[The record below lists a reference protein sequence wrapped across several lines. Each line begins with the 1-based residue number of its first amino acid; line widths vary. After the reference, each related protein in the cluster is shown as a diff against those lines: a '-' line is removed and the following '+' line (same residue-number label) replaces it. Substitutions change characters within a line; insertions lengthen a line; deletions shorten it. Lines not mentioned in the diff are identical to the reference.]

1 MKPFE
6 YLYFNIYNHCYQRS
20 DHSGELLS
28 RFQAMYLLS
37 FSTGGWILFLQA
49 MYLRTVKHSW
59 FTSKDGAMIFALCV
73 YLLTAM
79 IFHRIFIVNEKDQ
92 QIMSKYEAAWN
103 NNPNKKRDLR
113 ISMIMIAVPYVL
125 LASMSLVFPRNQ

>member
-1 MKPFE
+1 
-6 YLYFNIYNHCYQRS
+6 
-20 DHSGELLS
+20 
-28 RFQAMYLLS
+28 
-37 FSTGGWILFLQA
+37 

-59 FTSKDGAMIFALCV
+59 FTSKDGAMIFAMCV

-92 QIMSKYEAAWN
+92 KIMSKYEEAWN
-103 NNPNKKRDLR
+103 NNPNKKRDLF
-113 ISMIMIAVPYVL
+113 ISMSMIGVPYVL